1 MTSPLSVTRIL
12 FFFYRPKALLL
23 HLKRFIV
30 VEKPQPA
37 VDDNTSEK
45 AGGGDE
51 NAHPN
56 SPSSRRSRP
65 VEYEFQKNKAPVE
78 IAERL
83 SLANFLS
90 TSEEST
96 EESSKSAGEYKIQSI
111 VHHIGSRASSGHYT
125 ADALRRSKDLPVEHA
140 NNDEKDADDKKE
152 EGNNNKDGDQHDKS
166 STPNPRND
174 DASLDSGAA
183 RSKAIADKKGNSEEQ
198 SLSAASGPGQEQEE
212 WISFDDTN
220 SGRNTFAN
228 IAGSNFK
235 QRTAYMLLYK
245 FSPSAAAA
253 STGTTPTAPLPETC
267 KVADDS
273 APPAEPAPMEL

>member
-1 MTSPLSVTRIL
+1 
-12 FFFYRPKALLL
+12 LLL

-30 VEKPQPA
+30 VEKPQP
-37 VDDNTSEK
+37 VVGDNSCDK
-45 AGGGDE
+45 AAAGGGGGGDE

-78 IAERL
+78 ISERL
-83 SLANFLS
+83 SLEHFLS
-90 TSEEST
+90 TSDET
-96 EESSKSAGEYKIQSI
+96 EESCLSAGEYKLQSI

-125 ADALRRSKDLPVEHA
+125 ADALRLSKDLPGQD
-140 NNDEKDADDKKE
+140 DEDDKNKE
-152 EGNNNKDGDQHDKS
+152 EGDSNNNIKEGDRPDKS
-166 STPNPRND
+166 GTPNTKHDGVGPD
-174 DASLDSGAA
+174 FGAA
-183 RSKAIADKKGNSEEQ
+183 ATADKQGNCEEP
-198 SLSAASGPGQEQEE
+198 SSAASAPGQEQEE

-245 FSPSAAAA
+245 FSPSAAA
-253 STGTTPTAPLPETC
+253 STGATPRAPFQESC
-267 KVADDS
+267 KATDDLDS
-273 APPAEPAPMEL
+273 APAKPAPVKLQ